1 MTSVRSVFWA
11 RLVSPSILKH
21 GCGIMKKL
29 ERGMNVPDDLL
40 YTDNHEWIRMIDD
53 ITGICGLTDYAQNN
67 LGEIVFV
74 EFINNIVHTKVETR
88 ETVLIVESPKATADL
103 FAPVSGIIVT
113 VNRDAEDSPE
123 LINDDPYG
131 DGWLFK
137 IEIRDRAELDDLM
150 GPDEYMEMITGS
162 GVV

>member
-1 MTSVRSVFWA
+1 
-11 RLVSPSILKH
+11 
-21 GCGIMKKL
+21 MKKP

-67 LGEIVFV
+67 LGEIVFI